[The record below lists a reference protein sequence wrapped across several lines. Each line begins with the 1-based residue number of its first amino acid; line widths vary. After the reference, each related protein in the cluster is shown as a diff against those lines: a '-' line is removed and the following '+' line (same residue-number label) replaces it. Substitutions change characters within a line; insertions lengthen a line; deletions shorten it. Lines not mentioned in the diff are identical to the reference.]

1 MYQLRNKT
9 SGVRTVFQFSFSSPP
24 FSSAAPCVFADAAA
38 LGEPSRRLWSD
49 DLVNTAPGPFS
60 LINAFA
66 ELMGLGEVGSEGGGG
81 GAKGAEGS
89 GNC

>member
-1 MYQLRNKT
+1 MF
-9 SGVRTVFQFSFSSPP
+9 V
-24 FSSAAPCVFADAAA
+24 DAA
-38 LGEPSRRLWSD
+38 LREPSRRLWSD

-66 ELMGLGEVGSEGGGG
+66 ELMGLGGVGGGG
-81 GAKGAEGS
+81 TKGAEGS